1 MLKGEGLVHSC
12 SYPITYIA
20 VCSSHTKTSPH
31 QNLAPQGR
39 CTHGAQQYSH
49 THTKAEC
56 PPYPH
61 SRCHSPY
68 TGLQGSYSSHT
79 HMGLCKSPDCPLGN
93 PIVLR
98 ELSPSPRIARNCSWI
113 LCPGWMRT
121 WPCQPPILGNKP
133 SELVLTREWKE
144 ARLGVGGAVGRGRVG
159 AEINVSSFLP

>member
-31 QNLAPQGR
+31 KVAAYIEPNSTV
-39 CTHGAQQYSH
+39 THI
-49 THTKAEC
+49 KAEYS
-56 PPYPH
+56 PYPH

-79 HMGLCKSPDCPLGN
+79 CIGLCKSPDCPLGN
-93 PIVLR
+93 LIILW
-98 ELSPSPRIARNCSWI
+98 ELSPSPRIARKCSWI
-113 LCPGWMRT
+113 LCPGWVRT

-144 ARLGVGGAVGRGRVG
+144 ARLGWGVGGAVGRGRVG